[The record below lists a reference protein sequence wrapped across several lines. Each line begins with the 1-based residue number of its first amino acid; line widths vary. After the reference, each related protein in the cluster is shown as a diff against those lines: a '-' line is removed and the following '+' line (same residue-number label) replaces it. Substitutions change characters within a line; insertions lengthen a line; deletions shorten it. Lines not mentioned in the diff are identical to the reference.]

1 MGDIEITLDEY
12 LERGKHSIEN
22 VMISGRTGI
31 GKTARIMAWA
41 EEYEDINFVTF
52 DAALMGITEIDGHR
66 LLFSTDEVDR
76 MDMENTVVFV
86 DNYHWI
92 RPEVEAELN
101 LFFDERKVADLREES
116 GYRTLKNIIFA
127 VVAYTEQPRI

>member
-1 MGDIEITLDEY
+1 MGDIEITLDDY
-12 LERGKHSIEN
+12 LERGKYSIKN

-41 EEYEDINFVTF
+41 EKYEDINFVTF

-76 MDMENTVVFV
+76 MDKENTVVFF
-86 DNYHWI
+86 DNYHRI

-101 LFFDERKVADLREES
+101 LFFDERMVADLRDES
-116 GYRTLKNIIFA
+116 GYRTLKNIRFA